1 MSWYLAPA
9 KTIDLSFI
17 EQAKNYQKTLTKPPG
32 SLGQLEEIA
41 GLFSAWQNTLK
52 PDVSKVEIVIM
63 AADHGVAAENV
74 SAFPQVVTAEMV
86 RNFARGGAAISV
98 LAKHLQARLTVVNL
112 GTIKPLEPLEGVIDK
127 RIADGTENICLT
139 EAMTAK
145 QLEQALAVGKSIAE
159 RAYADGAKLFIG
171 GEMGIANT
179 TPAACVIARLLA
191 KYPVQ
196 VVGPGSGL
204 GAAEV
209 VHKTQVVERA
219 LARHTVSDPVD
230 VLRALGG
237 FEIAGLTGAF
247 IACAQLGLPIL
258 LDGYIVTAA
267 ALAAVAIN
275 PSVNDWLFASHCS
288 AEPAHQMMLESL
300 AKKALIDLQMRLGEG
315 SGAAVAVPLIQAAC
329 RLQSEMA
336 SFEEAGIS
344 TSE

>member
-1 MSWYLAPA
+1 MNWYLAPA
-9 KTIDLSFI
+9 KAIDLSMI
-17 EQAKNYQKTLTKPPG
+17 DQAKNYQKTLTKPPG
-32 SLGQLEEIA
+32 SLGQLEDIA
-41 GLFSAWQNTLK
+41 ALFSAWQNTIK
-52 PDVSKVEIVIM
+52 PDVNKVEIVIM

-219 LARHTVSDPVD
+219 LAKHTVTDPVD

-267 ALAAVAIN
+267 ALAAVAII
-275 PSVNDWLFASHCS
+275 PSVKDWLFALHCS
-288 AEPAHQMMLESL
+288 AEPAHEMMLESL
-300 AKKALIDLQMRLGEG
+300 GKEALIDLHMRLGEG
-315 SGAAVAVPLIQAAC
+315 SGAAIAVPLIQAAC

-336 SFEEAGIS
+336 SFEEAGI
-344 TSE
+344 TTG

>member
-1 MSWYLAPA
+1 MNWYLAPA
-9 KTIDLSFI
+9 KAIDLSMI
-17 EQAKNYQKTLTKPPG
+17 DQAKNYQKTLTKPPG
-32 SLGQLEEIA
+32 SLGQLEDIA
-41 GLFSAWQNTLK
+41 ALFSAWQNTIK
-52 PDVSKVEIVIM
+52 PDVNKVDIVIM
-63 AADHGVAAENV
+63 AGDHGVAAENV

-112 GTIKPLEPLEGVIDK
+112 GTINPLEPLDGVIDK
-127 RIADGTENICLT
+127 RIASGTENICLA
-139 EAMTAK
+139 EAMTAE
-145 QLEQALAVGKSIAE
+145 QLEQALAVGKEVAQ
-159 RAYADGAKLFIG
+159 RAHADGAKLFIG

-219 LARHTVSDPVD
+219 LAKHTVTDPVD

-275 PSVNDWLFASHCS
+275 PRVKDWLFASHCS
-288 AEPAHQMMLESL
+288 AEPAHEMMLESL
-300 AKKALIDLQMRLGEG
+300 GKEALIDLHMQLSEG
-315 SGAAVAVPLIQAAC
+315 SGATIAMPLIQAAC

-336 SFEEAGIS
+336 SFEETDITTG
-344 TSE
+344 